1 MVKWWAAQ
9 LTSDQQL
16 LKEFRH
22 HRSTHAGLGSTAY
35 FGSTATERGDG
46 QTMSYSISRQH
57 SLLRINSY

>member
-16 LKEFRH
+16 LKE
-22 HRSTHAGLGSTAY
+22 GGNIPLVMIEG
-35 FGSTATERGDG
+35 E
-46 QTMSYSISRQH
+46 QH